1 MYISLNQIL
10 KNSIFKSVTI
20 LAGEAGLNRKV
31 KRISVFDCPCNK
43 DILNRNTLIN
53 GDLFITCLEQFQDN
67 KDGIYDYINALIMTK
82 SSGLLIVTDDCI
94 DTITKDIIKICDESD
109 FPLILIKEDV
119 PYAVIMDTV
128 NQYIAIENLNAI
140 NTLKLDKIMY
150 GSVSNNEKMEILY
163 SINPNIGQYLR
174 TIYVDGGFDSAIEE
188 LKTHILYLN
197 SRDDIFVRSN
207 NYYIFILSA
216 DDIKYLKHH
225 SDATALK
232 VKEFINNPKVG
243 YSRIY
248 SRKDISK
255 ALEEGKR
262 SLETAKTM
270 NMSFQEYNP
279 LSVMQ
284 LLVSVKDTQEAH
296 DFYEA
301 YVNAIRDNVSAENL
315 KEILLT
321 MEIYVANSG
330 DYKATGKIMSQHEN
344 TIRYRVNKVKGALNM
359 ETDNIKFNETIA
371 IAVKLRILMNEI
383 FN

>member
-1 MYISLNQIL
+1 MYISLSEIL
-10 KNSIFKSVTI
+10 KNTIFKSACV
-20 LAGEAGLNRKV
+20 LAGAQGLNRKV

-43 DILNRNTLIN
+43 DIINRNTLIS

-67 KDGIYDYINALIMTK
+67 KEGINDYVNALIMTK

-94 DTITKDIIKICDESD
+94 DNITADIIKICDESD

-128 NQYIAIENLNAI
+128 NRYIAIENLNAI

-150 GSVSNNEKMEILY
+150 GSVSNNEKIEILY
-163 SINPNIGQYLR
+163 SINPNIGQHLR
-174 TIYVDGGFDSAIEE
+174 TMYVDGEFQSEMEE
-188 LKTHILYLN
+188 IKTHILYLN
-197 SRDDIFVRSN
+197 NRNDIFVRNN

-216 DDIKYLKHH
+216 DDVKHLKHH
-225 SDATALK
+225 SEATALK
-232 VKEFINNPKVG
+232 IKEFIKNPKVG

-270 NMSFQEYNP
+270 NMDFQEYNP

-284 LLVSVKDTQEAH
+284 LLTSVKDTQEAH

-301 YVNAIRDNVSAENL
+301 YVDAIKENVSSENL

-321 MEIYVANSG
+321 MEIFVANSG
-330 DYKATGKIMSQHEN
+330 DYKTTGKIMNQHEN
-344 TIRYRVNKVKGALNM
+344 TIRYRVNKVKSALCM
-359 ETDNIKFNETIA
+359 ENDNIKFNETIA
-371 IAVKLRILMNEI
+371 IAVKLRILMNE
-383 FN
+383 NH